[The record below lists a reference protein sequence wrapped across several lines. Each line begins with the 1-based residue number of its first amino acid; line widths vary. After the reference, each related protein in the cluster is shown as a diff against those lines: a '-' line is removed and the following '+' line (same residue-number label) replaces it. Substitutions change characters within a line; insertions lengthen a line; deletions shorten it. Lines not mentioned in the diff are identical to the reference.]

1 MMQLPR
7 RLREANLSV
16 DEFRRRGFIP
26 WTKVDHFL
34 RAFRSIWISTTR
46 PDGRPHAVPVW
57 YIWNGRY
64 LYFISD
70 RSLQKSKNLA
80 LQPWIVVHAGD
91 GDDVIILEGLAE
103 IVTDQAELETVDASY
118 RAKYVDPGS
127 GAQATI
133 FEPGADLY
141 RVHVKHVMAWE
152 YGTVANRTDWKLG

>member
-1 MMQLPR
+1 MD
-7 RLREANLSV
+7 A
-16 DEFRRRGFIP
+16 FRTRGFIP
-26 WTKVDHFL
+26 WSKIYHFL

-57 YIWNGRY
+57 YIWDGRS
-64 LYFISD
+64 LYFISE
-70 RSLQKSKNLA
+70 RSLQKSRNLA

-91 GDDVIILEGLAE
+91 GDDVIILEGPVA
-103 IVTDQAELETVDASY
+103 IVTDRAELEEVDAAY

-141 RVHVKHVMAWE
+141 RVNVKHVMAWE
-152 YGTVANRTDWKLG
+152 YGTVANRTDWKFE